1 MTAGETLP
9 WLYTP
14 VFFFFCLDEGKLEGG
29 GVEVERGATTCFGN
43 RSFLEADGAGD
54 KPYSKS
60 SIPRTRLLGKQNA
73 CANVNDI
80 LTLRTSLLREQ
91 NACATAEQWRVW
103 KTIFIK
109 CLRWKIASQLVF
121 HSFSWDFLIVKTFGL
136 SVKFFLI

>member
-1 MTAGETLP
+1 MRRYLGCILQS
-9 WLYTP
+9 
-14 VFFFFCLDEGKLEGG
+14 FFFFFASTRGSWREEEGG

-103 KTIFIK
+103 KTIFTKFI
-109 CLRWKIASQLVF
+109 RWKIASQLVF
-121 HSFSWDFLIVKTFGL
+121 LIV
-136 SVKFFLI
+136 FLGISSS

>member
-1 MTAGETLP
+1 MRRYLGCILQS
-9 WLYTP
+9 
-14 VFFFFCLDEGKLEGG
+14 FFFFFFASTRGSWREEGEGLRLSG
-29 GVEVERGATTCFGN
+29 GATTCFGN

-109 CLRWKIASQLVF
+109 FIRWKIAFQLVF
-121 HSFSWDFLIVKTFGL
+121 HSFSWDFLIIKTFGL
-136 SVKFFLI
+136 SVKFF